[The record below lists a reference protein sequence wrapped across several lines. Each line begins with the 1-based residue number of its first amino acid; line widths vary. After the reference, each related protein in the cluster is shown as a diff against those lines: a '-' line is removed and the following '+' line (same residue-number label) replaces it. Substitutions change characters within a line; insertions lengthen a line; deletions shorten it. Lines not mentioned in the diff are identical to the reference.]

1 VPNYR
6 TLIEVIVDYFTQYP
20 EEIEEFSQEIFA
32 DCFVS
37 ANPPFNDSDWR
48 GALLREDSR
57 WQYSEFPVGSAND
70 KDDFDFVER
79 FTQLKAEFAAQLQ
92 DEARLNTLIAQNWAK
107 VQP

>member
-1 VPNYR
+1 M
-6 TLIEVIVDYFTQYP
+6 
-20 EEIEEFSQEIFA
+20 
-32 DCFVS
+32 
-37 ANPPFNDSDWR
+37 
-48 GALLREDSR
+48 REDSR

>member
-1 VPNYR
+1 VDNGDLCNALSLPA
-6 TLIEVIVDYFTQYP
+6 TLLAGACKLCLT
-20 EEIEEFSQEIFA
+20 QEIFA